1 MLWSNEKGYIRCPH
15 CGKSDGN
22 DDIVLDKKIIYMNYS
37 ECEISIEKQCD
48 ICGKKYEVLVE
59 YKFSYEHLG
68 EY

>member
-1 MLWSNEKGYIRCPH
+1 MIKISYIRCPH

-37 ECEISIEKQCD
+37 ECGISIEKQCD
-48 ICGKKYEVLVE
+48 ICGKKYEVLAE